1 MNKKIINKNMKKL
14 PLLLMIT
21 ATIVL
26 TNSCRLY
33 KHYERPS
40 VNDEGLYRD
49 TINDT
54 KTLSETDTLNFG
66 NIPWQEVF
74 TDPYL
79 QELINKG
86 LENNTDLLKASLSV
100 TEAEAQ
106 LKTARLSFYPSFTF
120 AGSGTASSWDYQKA
134 TQVYSLPVQSSWV
147 IDLFGSLTNAKR
159 AQKVN
164 LLMVNDYQQ
173 AVRVRLI
180 AGIANSYYTLLMLDK
195 QLEITK
201 ETASLTKKTWEMMVS
216 QKRYGGAGESAVQSS
231 KANYYAV
238 MASIPELKRQIRET
252 ESSLSLML
260 GQSPQ
265 TVRRNKLENQSLP
278 DNLNTGI
285 PVQLLSNRPD
295 VHSAEMALAN
305 CYYQTNVARAAFY
318 PNLTITGSA
327 GWTNYT
333 GSYVINPG
341 KMLASAVGSL
351 TQPIFENG
359 KLRAALKVAKA
370 EQQKAYLDWQYSIL
384 NAGSEVSN
392 ALMLYQSST
401 QKSFFEQKQIESLKR
416 NVEVSEKLFNL
427 GSSSYLEVISAQ
439 QSLLSAQISKISD
452 DFYKM
457 QSIVNLYYAL
467 GGGKEIKK

>member
-1 MNKKIINKNMKKL
+1 MNKKITNKNMKRL
-14 PLLLMIT
+14 SLLVMIT

-33 KHYERPS
+33 KPYERPS
-40 VNDEGLYRD
+40 VNDKGLYRD
-49 TINDT
+49 TINNA
-54 KTLSETDTLNFG
+54 DTLAVKDSLTFG
-66 NIPWQEVF
+66 NLPWQEVF
-74 TDPYL
+74 TDSYL
-79 QELINKG
+79 QQLIDKG
-86 LENNTDLLKASLSV
+86 LENNTDLLKASLSI

-106 LKTARLSFYPSFTF
+106 LKTARLAFYPSFTF
-120 AGSGTASSWDYQKA
+120 AGSGTVSSWDYQKA
-134 TQVYSLPVQSSWV
+134 SQVYSLPVESSWV

-164 LLMVNDYQQ
+164 LLMINDYQQ
-173 AVRVRLI
+173 AVRVSLI
-180 AGIANSYYTLLMLDK
+180 ANIANCYYTLLMLDK
-195 QLEITK
+195 QLEIT
-201 ETASLTKKTWEMMVS
+201 EQTASLTKKTWDMMEA
-216 QKRYGGAGESAVQSS
+216 QKKYSRANEAAVQSS

-252 ESSLSLML
+252 ENSLSLML

-265 TVRRNKLENQSLP
+265 TVGRNKLENQSLP
-278 DNLNTGI
+278 KNISTGL

-333 GSYVINPG
+333 GSYIINPG
-341 KMLASAVGSL
+341 KMLAAAVGSL

-359 KLRAALKVAKA
+359 KLKAALKVAKA

-401 QKSFFEQKQIESLKR
+401 QKSFFEQKQIESLER
-416 NVEVSEKLFNL
+416 NVEVSKKLFNL

-439 QSLLSAQISKISD
+439 QYLLNAQISKISD

-457 QSIVNLYYAL
+457 QSVVNLYYAL

>member
-49 TINDT
+49 TLNNADT
-54 KTLSETDTLNFG
+54 LVVTDTLNFG
-66 NIPWQEVF
+66 NLPWQEVF
-74 TDPYL
+74 TDSYL
-79 QELINKG
+79 QQLINKG

-106 LKTARLSFYPSFTF
+106 LKSARLAFYPSFTF
-120 AGSGTASSWDYQKA
+120 AGSGTVSSWDRQKA
-134 TQVYSLPVQSSWV
+134 TQTYSLPVQSSWV
-147 IDLFGSLTNAKR
+147 VDLFGSLTNAKR

-173 AVRVRLI
+173 AVRVSLI

-195 QLEITK
+195 QLEITNQ
-201 ETASLTKKTWEMMVS
+201 TASLTKKTWDMMVS
-216 QKRYGGAGESAVQSS
+216 QKKYSGASEAAVQSS

-252 ESSLSLML
+252 ENSLSLLL

-265 TVRRNKLENQSLP
+265 SIRRNKLENQSLP
-278 DNLNTGI
+278 DDISTGL

-318 PNLTITGSA
+318 PNINISGSA
-327 GWTNYT
+327 GWTNAA
-333 GSYVINPG
+333 GIAIINPG

-359 KLRAALKVAKA
+359 KLSAALKVAKA

-401 QKSFFEQKQIESLKR
+401 QKSFFEQKQIESLER

-439 QSLLSAQISKISD
+439 QYLLSAQISKISD

-457 QSIVNLYYAL
+457 QSVVNLYYAL